1 MAVAN
6 RTWGEERIAIE
17 LLLKLG
23 IRVSPRTVRGYMA
36 PGGTPRSW
44 AGSQRWS
51 TFVSNHARSVLAC
64 DFFMAVTATFRVF
77 YIFVVLDVGTR
88 RILHWNVTDG
98 RSGFFWKSTTCETGS
113 TSTTPNR
120 VARVRELMST
130 KITAVDVHDVRFP
143 TAAAGDG
150 SDAINRGDYSATY
163 VELCTDAGPTGTG
176 LTFTNGQGN
185 EITCAAVRALA
196 PHVVDRTIEEIFAEP
211 VTFWR
216 SLTADPQLRWIGPE
230 KGVIH
235 MATGAVVNAVWD
247 LRAKLAGVPMW
258 RLLAQMPAD
267 ELVRCIDFHH
277 ITDALTPDEAHA
289 ILENGSIGWEDRLAA
304 LAQGGFP
311 SYTTSVGWLGYSDE
325 KVRALTQQAYAE
337 GWRAM
342 KMKVGGWID
351 DDVRRS
357 HIIRE
362 AIGPD
367 ALLMMDANQ
376 VWDVDEAIANMQRL
390 AAVQPY
396 WIEEPTHADDI
407 LGHARIARAVA
418 PIRVATGEVA
428 ANRVIFKQLLQ
439 AEAIQ
444 VCQVD
449 ACRVGGVNEVVSIL
463 LMAAKFGVPVCPHAG
478 GVGLCEYVQHLAIF
492 DYLRVGTSLDG
503 RMVEYVD
510 HLHEHFADPVRV
522 VGGRYQL
529 PTAPGYSVTMK
540 AASIAE
546 FSFPAGLAWR

>member
-1 MAVAN
+1 M
-6 RTWGEERIAIE
+6 G
-17 LLLKLG
+17 
-23 IRVSPRTVRGYMA
+23 
-36 PGGTPRSW
+36 
-44 AGSQRWS
+44 
-51 TFVSNHARSVLAC
+51 
-64 DFFMAVTATFRVF
+64 
-77 YIFVVLDVGTR
+77 
-88 RILHWNVTDG
+88 
-98 RSGFFWKSTTCETGS
+98 
-113 TSTTPNR
+113 
-120 VARVRELMST
+120 T

-163 VELCTDAGPTGTG
+163 VELRTNEGPTGTG
-176 LTFTNGQGN
+176 LTFTNGRGN

-196 PHVVDRTIEEIFAEP
+196 HHVVGRTIEEIFEEP
-211 VTFWR
+211 VVFWR

-230 KGVIH
+230 KGAIH
-235 MATGAVVNAVWD
+235 MAAGAVINAVWD
-247 LRAKLAGVPMW
+247 LRAKLAGMPMW
-258 RLLAQMPAD
+258 RLLVQMPEH

-289 ILENGSIGWEDRLAA
+289 ILEKGSLGWKDRLAA
-304 LAQGGFP
+304 LEQRGVP

-325 KVRALTQQAYAE
+325 KVRALTQQAYAD

-342 KMKVGGWID
+342 KMKVGGPID
-351 DDVRRS
+351 DDVRRAY
-357 HIIRE
+357 IIRE
-362 AIGPD
+362 EIGPD

-376 VWDVDEAIANMQRL
+376 VWDVEEAIANMRRL
-390 AAVQPY
+390 AVVQPY
-396 WIEEPTHADDI
+396 WIEEPTHADDV

-439 AEAIQ
+439 ADACQ

-449 ACRVGGVNEVVSIL
+449 ACRVAGVNEVVSIL

-503 RMVEYVD
+503 RMIEYVD
-510 HLHEHFADPVRV
+510 HLHEHFVDPVRV
-522 VGGRYQL
+522 LGGRYQL
-529 PTAPGYSVTMK
+529 PIAPGYSVTMK
-540 AASIAE
+540 PSSIAE
-546 FSFPAGLAWR
+546 FSFPAGPAWR